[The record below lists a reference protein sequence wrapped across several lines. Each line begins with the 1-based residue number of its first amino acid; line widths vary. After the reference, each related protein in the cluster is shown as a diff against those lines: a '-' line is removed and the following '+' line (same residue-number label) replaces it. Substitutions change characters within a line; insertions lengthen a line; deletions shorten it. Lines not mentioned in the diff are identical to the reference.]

1 MAHREVNVRL
11 KELRKE
17 CKLTQEQM
25 ANYLGVDQTLITKI
39 ENGSRAMSVTMI
51 DRICSLFGC
60 TEEYLLGQ
68 SDSYIPLSFAF
79 RSNGIQ
85 GEDLQSIAAINRI
98 AMNIRYMN
106 EMIGE
111 E

>member
-1 MAHREVNVRL
+1 MTQRGVNVRL
-11 KELRKE
+11 KELRKASR
-17 CKLTQEQM
+17 LTQEQM
-25 ANYLGVDQTLITKI
+25 AEYLEVDQSLITKY
-39 ENGSRAMSVTMI
+39 ENGSRTMSVTSI

-60 TEEYLLGQ
+60 TEEYLLGEN
-68 SDSYIPLSFAF
+68 DLYTPLNFAF

-85 GEDLQSIAAINRI
+85 GDDLQSIAAVNKI

>member
-1 MAHREVNVRL
+1 MTQRGVNVRL
-11 KELRKE
+11 KDLRKSSR
-17 CKLTQEQM
+17 LTQEQM
-25 ANYLGVDQTLITKI
+25 AEYLGVDQSLITKY
-39 ENGSRAMSVTMI
+39 ENGLRTMSVTTI

-68 SDSYIPLSFAF
+68 SDLYTPLNFAF

-85 GEDLQSIAAINRI
+85 GNDLQSIAVVNKI